1 MLRQTD
7 IAPILRGLAT
17 YAPGLSRFSLTETG
31 GSNSARYCYAV
42 WLRHLVWAQQAGL
55 SPHPHTVAELG
66 PGDSIG
72 VGLAALLSGA
82 ERYYAFDRLPYAR
95 DPRRNLDILEELIP
109 LFQTRQPIPDAV
121 EFPKLKPTPPDYAF
135 PAACL
140 PAAQLDLSLAPA
152 RLERLRQLVSNPDQP
167 STDGLELSYYAPW
180 SSADGLMAGEVDV
193 IVSQAALEHVDAL
206 EETYAAFALWLRPGG
221 WMSHQIDF
229 KSHGTAAEW
238 NGHWRYPDW
247 AWRLVRGR
255 RPWLINRAPYSTHL
269 ALLERFGFR
278 LVYAQPASLPNSL
291 RQAQL
296 ARRFRTLSES
306 DLTTAGVFI
315 VAQKEGA

>member
-1 MLRQTD
+1 MLRVTD

-17 YAPGLSRFSLTETG
+17 YAPGLRRFSLTETG

-55 SPHPHTVAELG
+55 TTRLHTLAEVG

-72 VGLAALLSGA
+72 VGLAALLCGV

-95 DPRRNLDILEELIP
+95 DPRRNLAILEELIA
-109 LFQTRQPIPDAV
+109 LFNQRRPIPD
-121 EFPKLKPTPPDYAF
+121 ETQFPKLKPTLPDYTF
-135 PAACL
+135 PSLCL
-140 PAAQLDLSLAPA
+140 PEALLSATLAPA
-152 RLERLRQLVSNPDQP
+152 RLERLRQAVRNPGVLDAE
-167 STDGLELSYYAPW
+167 GLGLAYFAPW
-180 SSADGLMAGEVDV
+180 SSADGLTPGSVDA
-193 IVSQAALEHVDAL
+193 IISQAVLEHVDAL
-206 EETYAAFALWLRPGG
+206 DETYAAFYTWLKPGG

-247 AWRLVRGR
+247 AWQLVRGR

-269 ALLERFGFR
+269 ALLQRYGFR
-278 LVYAQPASLPNSL
+278 LVYAQSAMSPNML
-291 RQAQL
+291 RREQL
-296 ARRFRTLSES
+296 ARCFQALPES

-315 VAQKEGA
+315 LAQKVSL